1 MQPWRARK
9 GRQDLGSGRN
19 RKGLKGVLWAWPGR
33 QHWNRGQVLN
43 PRGVDHS
50 DEGVMA
56 GRQPGDRA
64 DPEMEFLGRREP
76 EGELEWARESG
87 LG

>member
-1 MQPWRARK
+1 M
-9 GRQDLGSGRN
+9 
-19 RKGLKGVLWAWPGR
+19 
-33 QHWNRGQVLN
+33 N